1 MTNTIHTLRP
11 VRALARLAVVS
22 ALAVAALTGC
32 ASTPTPTAAPVTAG
46 EVVTI
51 TIHNSGPGDVEFL
64 AYPLYMIINSM
75 TGNVIFGWDRV
86 AQSTIFPAGHTEQ
99 FTRDTSLVPDG
110 LGQYAIT
117 LNLHFGWDV
126 WTSYRLRSTVDIESM
141 AWGGIKA
148 LYQ

>member
-1 MTNTIHTLRP
+1 MTRFVLILSCW
-11 VRALARLAVVS
+11 LL
-22 ALAVAALTGC
+22 VA
-32 ASTPTPTAAPVTAG
+32 AAPVAAEVTVTTDKPAYVVG
-46 EVVTI
+46 EIVTI

-86 AQSTIFPAGHTEQ
+86 AQSTIFPPGHTEQ

-110 LGQYAIT
+110 LGQYAIF

>member
-1 MTNTIHTLRP
+1 M
-11 VRALARLAVVS
+11 VRFNVVLS
-22 ALAVAALTGC
+22 WWLLVA
-32 ASTPTPTAAPVTAG
+32 AAPVAAEVTVTTDKPAYVVG